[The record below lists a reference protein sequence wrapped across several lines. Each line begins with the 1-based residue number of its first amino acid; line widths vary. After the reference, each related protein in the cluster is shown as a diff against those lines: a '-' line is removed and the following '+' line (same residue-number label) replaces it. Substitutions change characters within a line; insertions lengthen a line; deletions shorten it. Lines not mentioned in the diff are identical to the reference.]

1 MENFIL
7 YSDKLASF
15 NSKFLANFSRFYLCI
30 TELIFKVF

>member
-15 NSKFLANFSRFYLCI
+15 NSKFLANFIYLCI
-30 TELIFKVF
+30 TGLIFKVF